1 MATGLWLITVTSLHL
16 CPAAHPGEVV
26 DFLHTQLKKTTET
39 NRVTSRHHLT
49 LPETG
54 LFQVKQETGVT
65 TTRRIAATFLPP
77 PESSRSVPSAR
88 LGPGSLRPRPANQQ
102 PPGNPQQIF
111 EPVRLTELSTAHL
124 KDAAVSGSGGARLA
138 PACEWRILVMRTKT
152 GGNHEKRQ
160 DGSKQTSYCW

>member
-1 MATGLWLITVTSLHL
+1 MFVTVTIS
-16 CPAAHPGEVV
+16 
-26 DFLHTQLKKTTET
+26 
-39 NRVTSRHHLT
+39 RVTSRHHLT

-102 PPGNPQQIF
+102 PPGQRVGRCP
-111 EPVRLTELSTAHL
+111 
-124 KDAAVSGSGGARLA
+124 AR
-138 PACEWRILVMRTKT
+138 EWRILVMRTKT
-152 GGNHEKRQ
+152 RGNHEKRQ